1 LSTVNGDVVIV
12 EKKSGIAWITLNR
25 PQALNAINDEVRR
38 ALPAAVSEADA
49 DPSVRVMVISG
60 AGPRGFCAG
69 ADIKE
74 FAKVDS
80 LTASR
85 QRLVHD
91 GWVNA
96 LDRARKPII
105 ASIHGFCLGGG
116 LEMAVACDIRIA
128 SKDAVLGYPEVGLG
142 LITGA
147 GGSQQ
152 LLRIVGLGRALD
164 LFLTTE
170 KIPAEEAYRIG
181 LITRMTAPESLK
193 EETERLAE
201 HIANLPP
208 AAVVFAKEAMRQGAE
223 MDIAAGKKLE
233 ASLFGLLLSTKDRL
247 EAAEA
252 FKQKRKPVF
261 RGE

>member
-1 LSTVNGDVVIV
+1 MSAAAGDVVLV
-12 EKKSGIAWITLNR
+12 EKKASVAWITLNR
-25 PQALNAINDEVRR
+25 PQALNAINDDLRR

-49 DPSVRVMVISG
+49 DPSVRVIVISG

-74 FAKVDS
+74 FGEVDS
-80 LTASR
+80 IAGRR

-105 ASIHGFCLGGG
+105 ASVHGFCLGGG

-128 SKDAVLGYPEVGLG
+128 SKDAVFGYPEVGLG

-181 LITRMTAPESLK
+181 LITRMTSSEGLRD
-193 EETERLAE
+193 ETTKLAE
-201 HIANLPP
+201 RIASLPP
-208 AAVVFAKEAMRQGAE
+208 TAVALAKEAMRQGAE

>member
-1 LSTVNGDVVIV
+1 MSAVTGDVVIV
-12 EKKSGIAWITLNR
+12 ERKSAVAWITLNR
-25 PQALNAINDEVRR
+25 PQALNAINDGIRR

-49 DPSVRVMVISG
+49 DPSVRVIVISG

-74 FAKVDS
+74 FAAVDS
-80 LTASR
+80 ITGSR

-105 ASIHGFCLGGG
+105 AAIHGFCLGGD

-128 SKDAVLGYPEVGLG
+128 SKDAVFGYPEVGLG

-170 KIPAEEAYRIG
+170 KIPAEEAHRIG
-181 LITRMTAPESLK
+181 LITRMTSPENLK
-193 EETERLAE
+193 EETSKLADR
-201 HIANLPP
+201 IASLPP

-233 ASLFGLLLSTKDRL
+233 ASLFGLLLTTKDRL
-247 EAAEA
+247 EAVEA